1 MCAGNTMAADSQ
13 AFGDGF

>member
-1 MCAGNTMAADSQ
+1 MAADSQ